1 VRSWKPG
8 NTLPTRKAIAVIRY
22 KNKPYV
28 LSIDLSTKEVVQLP
42 VPESGYP
49 TMTIEDMMSA
59 PWAPMS
65 DKAFNQTITAR
76 GVRMSD
82 VSCLPIS
89 LGWFG
94 QKEEGRRLIK
104 IQCYSA
110 EGTANFYMRPIEGL
124 TVLLDMDT
132 KEVVEITDKGNGEL

>member
-1 VRSWKPG
+1 
-8 NTLPTRKAIAVIRY
+8 
-22 KNKPYV
+22 
-28 LSIDLSTKEVVQLP
+28 
-42 VPESGYP
+42 
-49 TMTIEDMMSA
+49 MTIEDMMSA
-59 PWAPMS
+59 TWAPMS
-65 DKAFNQTITAR
+65 DKAFNQTITSR

-124 TVLLDMDT
+124 TVLLDLDT
-132 KEVVEITDKGNGEL
+132 KEVIEISDKGNGESQLQYYIILILCTLLPLEILFI